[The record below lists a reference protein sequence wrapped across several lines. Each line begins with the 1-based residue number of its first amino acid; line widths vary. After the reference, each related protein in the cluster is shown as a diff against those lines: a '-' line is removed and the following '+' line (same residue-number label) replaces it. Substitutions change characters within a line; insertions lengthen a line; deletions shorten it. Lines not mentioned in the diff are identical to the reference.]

1 MILQKHP
8 AASLF
13 DLNHMLDRVFELKK
27 MILICVLLIIVL
39 LKILL
44 PSNEELVRQTLS
56 FLGLEQSAVQALG
69 RSLVENSP

>member
-1 MILQKHP
+1 M
-8 AASLF
+8 
-13 DLNHMLDRVFELKK
+13 KK
-27 MILICVLLIIVL
+27 LILICVLLIIIL

-44 PSNEELVRQTLS
+44 PSKEALVRQTLS

>member
-13 DLNHMLDRVFELKK
+13 ALNHMLDRVFELKK
-27 MILICVLLIIVL
+27 LILICVLLIIVL

-44 PSNEELVRQTLS
+44 PSHEELVRQTLS